1 MEKTYNY
8 LRIYNDIKSAIL
20 TNQYRKGDKLPAEG
34 QLQSTYG
41 VSRITVKK
49 AMEMLSEDG
58 FIERYPGKGTFVLH
72 CGEET
77 VPAGDSSSKSGV
89 QNAIAV
95 VMSSFGPYFGQ
106 GFLEGVAEEAN
117 RHGLSLLAG
126 LCYSTL
132 EEEAQLIQRQIA
144 CGAKGIIVMPIHSES
159 GINAGVIKA
168 AMEKY
173 PIVMA
178 DRYLEGF
185 QLPYVGTDHTQA
197 AFYATQYLFSLGHK
211 NIGLVSSAPTT
222 TAITERENGYLKAY
236 AMTKYQVHSEYM
248 ISDIKSSMPG
258 LNTAE
263 KFRADVERMKQF
275 YRENPSVT
283 ALLCIDYGVMKIC
296 ETAAREA
303 GIRIPADMSLVCFD
317 APNGGF
323 VEFEYTHICQPE
335 REIGVTAVQMLMDVI
350 QGNHE
355 PKRTLLPAEL
365 RIGMS
370 TGKPRE

>member
-8 LRIYNDIKSAIL
+8 LRIYNDIKGAIL
-20 TNQYRKGDKLPAEG
+20 SNQYGEGTKLPAEG
-34 QLQSTYG
+34 QLQTTYG

-49 AMEMLSEDG
+49 AMEMLSEEG
-58 FIERYPGKGTFVLH
+58 LVERYPGKGTFVLGGR
-72 CGEET
+72 GEAAPREE
-77 VPAGDSSSKSGV
+77 PFRKPGV

-117 RHGLSLLAG
+117 RSGWNLLAG

-132 EEEAQLIQRQIA
+132 EEEAQIIQRQIA
-144 CGAKGIIVMPIHSES
+144 CGARGIIVMPIHSES
-159 GINAGVIKA
+159 GINTGLIKA
-168 AMEKY
+168 AMDKF

-185 QLPYVGTDHTQA
+185 QLPYVGTDHAQA
-197 AFYATQYLFSLGHK
+197 AFHATQYLFSLGHK

-222 TAITERENGYLKAY
+222 TAITERENGYMKAY
-236 AMTKYQVHSEYM
+236 AMTKYRVHPEYM
-248 ISDIKSSMPG
+248 VADIKSSMPG
-258 LNTAE
+258 LNTTE
-263 KFRADVERMKQF
+263 NFRGDVERMKRF

-303 GIRIPADMSLVCFD
+303 GVRIPEDISLACFD
-317 APNGGF
+317 APNDGF
-323 VEFEYTHICQPE
+323 IELEYTHICQPE

-355 PKRTLLPAEL
+355 PQRVLLPGEL
-365 RIGMS
+365 RIGAS
-370 TGKPRE
+370 TGKPKE